1 MAINNDNSISDY
13 GKLDIDEVIAQYDE
27 DIVDMAIEEFVTE
40 TYQKL
45 KTQVPEAYNKGDY
58 NQLRDLTHKFKTGS
72 GYIGAIAFSKLCHT
86 IQIACKEEVINKEKI
101 AEYYK
106 IFMENLDVIYKQCK
120 EIYEKKEQKE
130 EEGEDLEKNAIEFV
144 NNNEPNTVEN
154 EKIEVTAKEE
164 KKEEKDIQETIDKKK
179 NEIKVEEKKNND
191 NSNNINEAST
201 LRESINLTFDNVD
214 ESFENQEIIILPPKN
229 ENFIYELQS
238 IDYFGFFR
246 INSEIENNEFRDV
259 NDESQEEEEKEKSE
273 NSKIEDEDGDGDGD
287 DNTEEEKNN
296 NEEDEDDDEKD
307 YKKKEKK
314 LLGKYDGNNE
324 NHFCI
329 II

>member
-1 MAINNDNSISDY
+1 MAVNNDNSISDY

-58 NQLRDLTHKFKTGS
+58 NQLRDLAHKFKTGS

-101 AEYYK
+101 TEYYK

-144 NNNEPNTVEN
+144 NSNEPNTVEN

-164 KKEEKDIQETIDKKK
+164 KKEEKDIQETINKKK
-179 NEIKVEEKKNND
+179 NEIKIEEKKNND

-246 INSEIENNEFRDV
+246 INSEIENNEFKDV

-273 NSKIEDEDGDGDGD
+273 NSKIEDEDGDGD
-287 DNTEEEKNN
+287 DNTEEEKND
-296 NEEDEDDDEKD
+296 NEEDEDDDEK
-307 YKKKEKK
+307 
-314 LLGKYDGNNE
+314 N
-324 NHFCI
+324 
-329 II
+329 